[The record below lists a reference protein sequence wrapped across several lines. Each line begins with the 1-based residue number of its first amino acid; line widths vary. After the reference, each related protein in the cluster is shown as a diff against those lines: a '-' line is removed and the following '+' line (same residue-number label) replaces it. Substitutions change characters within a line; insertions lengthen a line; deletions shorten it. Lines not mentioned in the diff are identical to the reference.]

1 MQTYFSGICQFSQVK
16 TVTLYGLYGFVLG
29 WFFYCCCL
37 VGFWV
42 FGLFFFGKPL
52 TETGHLSHT
61 SSVPRQLVCL
71 ASNNL
76 AVVSSFNIP
85 VVLSLQV
92 FRAGVGT

>member
-1 MQTYFSGICQFSQVK
+1 MVCMVLCLG
-16 TVTLYGLYGFVLG
+16 GFFVVVVWLG
-29 WFFYCCCL
+29 FGFL
-37 VGFWV
+37 VC
-42 FGLFFFGKPL
+42 FFGKPL
-52 TETGHLSHT
+52 TETRHLSHT
-61 SSVPRQLVCL
+61 SSVPQQLVCL